1 MKSLYDRLLPE
12 YRNLLD
18 EKGVE
23 ASTLYEL
30 KNTYYVMDLKVSVLV
45 DLRLLFV
52 TYNLNFDLNNILD
65 YFTQ

>member
-12 YRNLLD
+12 YRKLLD

-30 KNTYYVMDLKVSVLV
+30 KNTYYVNDLKVSVLV
-45 DLRLLFV
+45 DLRVFFV
-52 TYNLNFDLNNILD
+52 TYNLNFDLNHIFD
-65 YFTQ
+65 YFE